1 MMSTA
6 LLNHHYYSLG
16 RLVPVSSVF
25 ARYRAAKLRNHA
37 KIEKLETSKFIKI
50 HQKSQLRKKSLKSVS
65 TKNPGNCGIEELT
78 NQLVCDITE
87 KHQLHRISLQK
98 ASDSQNMLY

>member
-16 RLVPVSSVF
+16 ELVPVSSVF

-50 HQKSQLRKKSLKSVS
+50 ATSQKKFKKRLNKKPWKLR
-65 TKNPGNCGIEELT
+65 N
-78 NQLVCDITE
+78 
-87 KHQLHRISLQK
+87 
-98 ASDSQNMLY
+98 